1 MQNILCYIRGSWVC
15 SENSQLVTH
24 GQLNE
29 TKKVSVV
36 AISHI
41 FCVCVSLKNFF
52 DVKLVC
58 GHLFSQFLIKRAL
71 CHSPVDKQV
80 FKAQILCNDHI
91 FALKMFSFLDFAAEI
106 LFREVS
112 FFAP

>member
-1 MQNILCYIRGSWVC
+1 MLQLVCLLGKKAIVLMQNILCYIRGSWVC

-41 FCVCVSLKNFF
+41 FFVCVSLKNF
-52 DVKLVC
+52 LT
-58 GHLFSQFLIKRAL
+58 
-71 CHSPVDKQV
+71 
-80 FKAQILCNDHI
+80 
-91 FALKMFSFLDFAAEI
+91 
-106 LFREVS
+106 
-112 FFAP
+112 

>member
-1 MQNILCYIRGSWVC
+1 MTLYRDPAQASVPSTPIPIHSHSFLKPNKIYHQYMRVCCNWSVCLEKKAIVLMQNIHYSACYIRGSWVC

-41 FCVCVSLKNFF
+41 FCVCVSLNI
-52 DVKLVC
+52 
-58 GHLFSQFLIKRAL
+58 FLT
-71 CHSPVDKQV
+71 
-80 FKAQILCNDHI
+80 
-91 FALKMFSFLDFAAEI
+91 
-106 LFREVS
+106 
-112 FFAP
+112 